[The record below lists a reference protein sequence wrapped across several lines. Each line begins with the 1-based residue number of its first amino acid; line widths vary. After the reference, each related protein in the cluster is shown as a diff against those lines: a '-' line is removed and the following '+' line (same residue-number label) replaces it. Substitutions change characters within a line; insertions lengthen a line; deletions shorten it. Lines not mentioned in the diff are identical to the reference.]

1 MHASWDPSDIA
12 GAPLEKEYSVRLW
25 GGETL
30 RLRLAAGDLSAVG
43 EGLRQER
50 ALLGRMLV
58 EEDGC
63 STLVGVLVPS
73 GRIQLVVDHDG

>member
-1 MHASWDPSDIA
+1 MRACHLSSGVPDARP
-12 GAPLEKEYSVRLW
+12 EREYSVHLW
-25 GGETL
+25 GGEAL
-30 RLRLAAGDLSAVG
+30 RLRLAARNLSAIG

>member
-1 MHASWDPSDIA
+1 MRACHLSSGVPDARP
-12 GAPLEKEYSVRLW
+12 EREYSVHLW
-25 GGETL
+25 GGEAL
-30 RLRLAAGDLSAVG
+30 RLRLAARNLSAIG

-63 STLVGVLVPS
+63 S
-73 GRIQLVVDHDG
+73 RRC